1 MSRAL
6 VVFESMFGNTQAV
19 AAAIADGLAT
29 WVPVDVVEVGT
40 APAVLP
46 GDIGLLVVGA
56 PTHAFG
62 MSRASTRA
70 DAARQASGTVVSGE
84 IGLREWLG
92 AVRAGASHVPA
103 AAFDT
108 RIHKPRVPGSAARAA
123 ARRLR
128 RLGFGV
134 TTPPESFYVTGAT
147 GPLMPDEVDR
157 ARRWGEELGA
167 ALATAG
173 RLHHTAG

>member
-6 VVFESMFGNTQAV
+6 VVFESMFGNTQAI

-29 WVPVDVVEVGT
+29 WVPVDVVEVAT

-46 GDIGLLVVGA
+46 RDLDLLVVGA

-70 DAARQASGTVVSGE
+70 DATKQAPGTVVSGE
-84 IGLREWLG
+84 IGLREWLEAVG
-92 AVRAGASHVPA
+92 APASHVPA

-108 RIHKPRVPGSAARAA
+108 RIYKPRVPGSAARAA
-123 ARRLR
+123 TRRLR
-128 RLGFGV
+128 RLGFAV
-134 TTPPESFYVTGAT
+134 TTPPESFYVTGTA
-147 GPLMPDEVDR
+147 GPLVPDEIDR
-157 ARRWGEELGA
+157 ARRWGEDLGA
-167 ALATAG
+167 ALATTG